1 MWTTLIVLG
10 VVLQIALAAYVVSVV
25 AGDKRAAQ
33 VAAPAQP
40 DTPSVLSS
48 DREKERYLISLAHDK
63 VIDASEWH
71 VEPTFFRE
79 LLRRPNKDLT
89 EFEASHTSDDSVV
102 DCLKGYPINRLVL
115 VDSHI
120 TRAALKVVATME
132 HLQDLEIDA
141 VKPTP
146 DDLDMLMKLPH
157 LSKLRL
163 TNCDLSDQCMA
174 ILSKHHFVEL
184 VLDRNP
190 GITDAG
196 LSSLAKSPVVSLA
209 LGETAITDRG
219 VKQLAKNASLRE
231 LLLWR
236 DNISDESLRT
246 FEVMKNLALLDLS
259 YTNITDRGLQD
270 FAPSS
275 LKKLVIRSCSGLTP
289 KMIKNFK
296 NRNPN
301 CYIAT
306 ENGSVD

>member
-1 MWTTLIVLG
+1 
-10 VVLQIALAAYVVSVV
+10 VSVV
-25 AGDKRAAQ
+25 AGDKKAPPI
-33 VAAPAQP
+33 AAPPAHP
-40 DTPSVLSS
+40 DSPSMLSS
-48 DREKERYLISLAHDK
+48 DRETERYLTSLAHDK

-71 VEPTFFRE
+71 VEPTFFRA
-79 LLRRPNKDLT
+79 LLRRPNKDIT

-102 DCLKGYPINRLVL
+102 DCLKGYPIKRLVL

-141 VKPTP
+141 VKPNP
-146 DDLDMLMKLPH
+146 DDLAMLMKLPH

-163 TNCDLSDQCMA
+163 TNCDLSDPSIA
-174 ILSKHHFVEL
+174 IMSKHHFVEL

-196 LSSLAKSPVVSLA
+196 LSSLAKSPVASLA
-209 LGETAITDRG
+209 LGESAITDRG

-236 DNISDESLRT
+236 DNISDESLRA
-246 FEVMKNLALLDLS
+246 FAGMKNLALLDLS
-259 YTNITDRGLQD
+259 YTNITDKGLQE
-270 FAPSS
+270 FAPAS
-275 LKKLVIRSCSGLTP
+275 LKKLVIRSCSGLTL
-289 KMIKNFK
+289 KVIKNFK